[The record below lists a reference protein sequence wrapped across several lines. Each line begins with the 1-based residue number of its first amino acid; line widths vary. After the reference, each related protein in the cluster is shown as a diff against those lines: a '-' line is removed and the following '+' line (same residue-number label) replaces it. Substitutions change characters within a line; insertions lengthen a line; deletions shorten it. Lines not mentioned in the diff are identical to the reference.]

1 MTTMSDTKVLNPAAK
16 REYKLRIQ
24 KVVVIYDVVGGR
36 EGLHQWIDLAGITM
50 TAGDTLSVDYDEM
63 KEHRG

>member
-1 MTTMSDTKVLNPAAK
+1 MTMSDTKVLNPAAK

-36 EGLHQWIDLAGITM
+36 EGLHQWIDFAGITM
-50 TAGDTLSVDYDEM
+50 TAGDTLSIDYDDM